1 MAPGMTDTGY
11 SDCRGC
17 GQQQSERAEALV
29 NAAKFTAA
37 QNRIADPVDQLNAS
51 INQLISRYYF
61 WISLFCS
68 CLLQPGLAR
77 N

>member
-1 MAPGMTDTGY
+1 MEPGVTDTGY
-11 SDCRGC
+11 SGCRGRR
-17 GQQQSERAEALV
+17 QQQSERAEALA

-37 QNRIADPVDQLNAS
+37 ENRIADPVDQLNEA

-68 CLLQPGLAR
+68 CLLRPGLA
-77 N
+77 NT

>member
-1 MAPGMTDTGY
+1 MAGTDY
-11 SDCRGC
+11 SGC
-17 GQQQSERAEALV
+17 KHREWREVGQEQALA

-37 QNRIADPVDQLNAS
+37 ENRIADPVDQLNEA

-68 CLLQPGLAR
+68 CLLRPGLA
-77 N
+77 NT